1 MRSDLEQ
8 AAQMEK
14 ERENVAER
22 IIEEAANFLNHADRT
37 LNEIES
43 NGKLG
48 EAIMRTTES
57 LADAVGHVAT
67 QLNNQTDDERKLLA
81 QACLQDMQQHHSLL
95 LEVEGADSR
104 EMDTEMTLQWNKMSE
119 VTESDITKAIHAA
132 ASLLKDVE
140 GTLRAIER
148 DEAEELAD
156 VALTVAQIFIAS
168 LQSFVSTVTPAD
180 LMMRQPIE
188 GSQTIEF
195 LDQTDN
201 SPSSTSYDQKT
212 HDGKEQKRQTKKRK
226 DRMKVLWPP
235 LGPAVAS
242 TLQWGTDVAKDRPLL
257 AVALGMTLWPVAAMT
272 ALIGCPIIL
281 ADGFVQHMYS
291 NFENAPLMVGLERGV
306 AQLYHT
312 TRLIHISNKILRRQA
327 HRLLSRQLERHGGVG
342 KIIQNVGGF
351 TLDRVTHP
359 VETVEMAW
367 NSVVWGADSLV
378 KLWNELNDHERHLA
392 VQDLQ

>member
-1 MRSDLEQ
+1 MEQ
-8 AAQMEK
+8 AAHMEK
-14 ERENVAER
+14 ERENVAEK

-37 LNEIES
+37 LNEIEC

-81 QACLQDMQQHHSLL
+81 QACLQDMRQHHSLL
-95 LEVEGADSR
+95 LEVEGADN
-104 EMDTEMTLQWNKMSE
+104 TEMTPQSNKMSE

-188 GSQTIEF
+188 GSPTIEF
-195 LDQTDN
+195 LDETDA
-201 SPSSTSYDQKT
+201 SPSSPSSDQKI
-212 HDGKEQKRQTKKRK
+212 HDRKQQAKKTKRRK

-242 TLQWGTDVAKDRPLL
+242 TLQWGTDAAKDRPLL

-281 ADGFVQHMYS
+281 VDGLVQHVYS
-291 NFENAPLMVGLERGV
+291 NFEDAPLMVGLERGV

-312 TRLIHISNKILRRQA
+312 TRLMHISNKLLRRQA

-342 KIIQNVGGF
+342 NIIQNVGGF
-351 TLDRVTHP
+351 ALDRITHP

-367 NSVVWGADSLV
+367 NSLLWGADSLV
-378 KLWNELNDHERHLA
+378 NLWNELNDHERQPA